1 MSKFLLWSPVDPA
14 ACKLNHFFVET
25 RFTRFHYSLE
35 AVQLIIKSTAG
46 PTGSPVDTQG
56 VRWTLVGAEYAAE
69 AC

>member
-14 ACKLNHFFVET
+14 ACKLNHFSVET

-46 PTGSPVDTQG
+46 PTQSPVDTQG